1 MVFCLSLPVAA
12 GADVNMGSVGV
23 ALMRLLERHKAE
35 RVADTRWAGAAWH
48 SPDGMWTPLMHSALM
63 VRDKRGGPDFVPAN
77 I

>member
-1 MVFCLSLPVAA
+1 
-12 GADVNMGSVGV
+12 
-23 ALMRLLERHKAE
+23 MRLLERHKAE

-48 SPDGMWTPLMHSALM
+48 SPDGLWTPLMHSALM